1 MRPSSYRIAGLIVLG
16 LSSATATAK
25 DGISGKLGLGAI
37 AASGNSESTNLQ
49 FDSTLRYD
57 RGDWHNKLTAK
68 ANFASSE
75 VTDEVTGDMRKQTT
89 AERYVFGA
97 RSALDFSEFDFLFV
111 QLDLEKD
118 LYGGVRE
125 RSVESVGYGRRLI
138 KTDAHKLDV
147 ELGAGARQSLAQQAG
162 AQRENEL
169 VGRAGL
175 NYLWA
180 ITQSNAFEQSVTVE
194 SGRDNTYTESVSSLK
209 LAVIGSVFANLGFT
223 VKNNSDVP
231 VGTEKTDTISSVSLS
246 YEF

>member
-1 MRPSSYRIAGLIVLG
+1 MRFPSYRIAGLLVLG
-16 LSSATATAK
+16 LGSAPAMAE

-37 AASGNSESTNLQ
+37 STSGNSESTTVQ
-49 FDSTLRYD
+49 FDSALRYAQ
-57 RGDWHNKLTAK
+57 GDWHNKLTAK

-75 VTDEVTGDMRKQTT
+75 VTDASSGEMRSQTT

-111 QLDLEKD
+111 QLDYEKD
-118 LYGGVRE
+118 LFGGVRE
-125 RSVESVGYGRRLI
+125 RSVESIGYGRRLL
-138 KTDAHKLDV
+138 KSAAHMLDV

-162 AQRENEL
+162 AQREHEL

-175 NYLWA
+175 SYLWS
-180 ITQSNAFEQSVTVE
+180 ITESNAFEQSLTVE
-194 SGRDNTYTESVSSLK
+194 GGGDNTYTESVSSLK

-223 VKNNSDVP
+223 LKNNSQVP
-231 VGTEKTDTISSVSLS
+231 EGTEKTDTISSVSLS